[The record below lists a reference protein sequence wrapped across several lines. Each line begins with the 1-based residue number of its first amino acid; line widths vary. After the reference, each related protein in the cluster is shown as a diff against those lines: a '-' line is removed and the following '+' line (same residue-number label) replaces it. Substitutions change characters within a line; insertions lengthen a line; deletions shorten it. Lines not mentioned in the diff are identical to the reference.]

1 MSERGK
7 GECGEQE
14 TEEEEIRRLL
24 LGIMEGYNDNV
35 IPSLSYFSP
44 FPGISIAEKGSSSRK
59 REKDEISWVQSL
71 IKERKRREQMSEKF
85 SLLQSLVPTLVKTF
99 KPPKEKIIGDTVNY
113 IKYLKQETARL
124 EGLKKSRCKEPTVA
138 KPGLFKCTDENT
150 SVKVAVS
157 NGATFLAVQLPFRRG
172 LVPEIVRV
180 FEKHRAEVL
189 EARICVNEQQLLT
202 FTATIILA
210 SDGDSSI
217 DKIRDEILTL

>member
-7 GECGEQE
+7 GELGEQE
-14 TEEEEIRRLL
+14 IEEEEIRRLL

-44 FPGISIAEKGSSSRK
+44 SPGISIVEKGSGSRK
-59 REKDEISWVQSL
+59 RQKNEVLWVQSL

-85 SLLQSLVPTLVKTF
+85 SLLQSMVPTLVKTF

-113 IKYLKQETARL
+113 IKYLEQETERL
-124 EGLKKSRCKEPTVA
+124 EGLKKSRSKEPTVA
-138 KPGLFKCTDENT
+138 KPVLFKCTDENT
-150 SVKVAVS
+150 SVKVTVS
-157 NGATFLAVQLPFRRG
+157 NGATFLGVQLPFRRG
-172 LVPEIVRV
+172 IVLEIAKV
-180 FEKHRAEVL
+180 FERHHAEVL

-202 FTATIILA
+202 FTATIIIA